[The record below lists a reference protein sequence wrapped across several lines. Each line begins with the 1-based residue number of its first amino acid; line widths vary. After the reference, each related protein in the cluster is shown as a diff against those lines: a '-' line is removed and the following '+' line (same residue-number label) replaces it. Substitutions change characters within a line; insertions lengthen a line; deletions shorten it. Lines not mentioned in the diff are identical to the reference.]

1 MDKIFTKHELEVLDD
16 VMPDSIKKKIEDID
30 DVGEDSL
37 VSRGWNMN
45 DARLLLHIIDIILM
59 KFSRFSRPGR
69 PPRLFRR
76 KSPSQCFNQS
86 Q

>member
-1 MDKIFTKHELEVLDD
+1 MAVRKLMDKIFTKHELEVLDD

-45 DARLLLHIIDIILM
+45 DARLLLYIIDIILM

-69 PPRLFRR
+69 PPRLF
-76 KSPSQCFNQS
+76 
-86 Q
+86 

>member
-37 VSRGWNMN
+37 VSRGWNIN
-45 DARLLLHIIDIILM
+45 DARLLLYIIDIILM

-69 PPRLFRR
+69 PPRLF
-76 KSPSQCFNQS
+76 
-86 Q
+86 